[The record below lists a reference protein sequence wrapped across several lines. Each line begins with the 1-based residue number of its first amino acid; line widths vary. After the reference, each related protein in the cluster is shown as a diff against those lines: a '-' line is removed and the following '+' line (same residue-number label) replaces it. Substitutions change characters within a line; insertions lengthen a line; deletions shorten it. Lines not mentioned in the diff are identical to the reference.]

1 MGFDLQLLAT
11 LPMWLV
17 AFLFSTTCHEAAHS
31 LAAKLGGDDT
41 ALRAGQVTL
50 DPIPHIRR
58 SPFGMLVVPILSYL
72 INNGFMIGW
81 ASAPYDPYWAA
92 RHPKRAA
99 LMSAAGPAAN
109 FTIMLIAAGIIH
121 AGIATGTFTAP
132 HVARFAHVVAAADG
146 GTNVLT
152 MFLSILFSLNLL
164 LGTFNLMPVPPLDG
178 NGVVP
183 LLLSDR
189 AAAKWSD
196 FFSDSTFQLIGLVAA
211 MAVFN
216 RFFGKFFLAAVHVLH
231 PGVYG

>member
-1 MGFDLQLLAT
+1 MELDLQTLAT

-17 AFLFSTTCHEAAHS
+17 AFLFSTTCHEAAHA

-41 ALRAGQVTL
+41 ALRGGQVTL
-50 DPIPHIRR
+50 DPIPHIKR
-58 SPFGMLVVPILSYL
+58 SPFGMLVVPILTFI
-72 INNGFMIGW
+72 INNGQMMGW
-81 ASAPYDPYWAA
+81 ASAPYDPFWAR

-109 FTIMLIAAGIIH
+109 FTIMLVAAGIIH
-121 AGIATGTFTAP
+121 VGMAMGELSAPSIA
-132 HVARFAHVVAAADG
+132 RYAHVVVTADG
-146 GTNVLT
+146 RTTIFT
-152 MFLSILFSLNLL
+152 MFLSALFSLNLL

-189 AAAKWSD
+189 AAESWTN
-196 FFSDSTFQLIGLVAA
+196 FFQDRTMMIGGLFAA
-211 MAVFN
+211 MTI
-216 RFFGKFFLAAVHVLH
+216 FGKIFSPLFLFALHALH